1 MTTIPQNYKTLSIV
15 PVNDILYSVR
25 QNDIEIGK
33 IIVHAQDKD
42 APNILGIFEG
52 RKDRHFHHG
61 ITMNILHNLL
71 ECFL

>member
-1 MTTIPQNYKTLSIV
+1 MTTMPQNYKTLIIV

-61 ITMNILHNLL
+61 ITMFNIFNLL